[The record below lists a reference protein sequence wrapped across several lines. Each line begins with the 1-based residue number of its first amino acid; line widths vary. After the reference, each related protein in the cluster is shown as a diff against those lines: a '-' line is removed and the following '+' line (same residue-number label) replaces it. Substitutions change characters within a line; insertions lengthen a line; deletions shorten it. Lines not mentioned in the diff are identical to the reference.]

1 MFLLVLSVCRL
12 QVCRRGIPV
21 AVQEGRCVVAR
32 LDIRVNGRVR
42 FSNYVEDS
50 FVLTSEAGEGGSVSV
65 QATIAPKPV
74 KAAVV
79 RPTRP
84 VAPKPVVPKPEPEPV
99 APKPEPEV
107 VTPKPEP
114 EVVEPESGG
123 GAEAIDGG
131 TVDPESG
138 VITDPASGEVVG
150 LVDGETGEVTDQSG
164 EVVGTLDQETGEVTD
179 ESGEVVATVDVDEV

>member
-1 MFLLVLSVCRL
+1 M
-12 QVCRRGIPV
+12 
-21 AVQEGRCVVAR
+21 AR

-114 EVVEPESGG
+114 EVVEPETGG
-123 GAEAIDGG
+123 GEEAIDGG
-131 TVDPESG
+131 VVKPSGEIVDP
-138 VITDPASGEVVG
+138 DNGEVVG
-150 LVDGETGEVTDQSG
+150 LVDDETGEVTDQSG
-164 EVVGTLDQETGEVTD
+164 EVIGTLDQETGEVTD
-179 ESGEVVATVDVDEV
+179 ESGEVVATVDVEELGEPD